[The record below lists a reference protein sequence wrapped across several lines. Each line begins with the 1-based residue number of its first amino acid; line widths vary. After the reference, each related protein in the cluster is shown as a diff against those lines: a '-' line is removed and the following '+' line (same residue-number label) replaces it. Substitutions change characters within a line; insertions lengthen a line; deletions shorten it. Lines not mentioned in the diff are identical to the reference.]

1 MTKEKPL
8 PIVEVLNLRKRYGLI
23 QALKGISFSIG
34 KGEIVGFLGPNGA
47 GKSTTLRI
55 LSGMIAADSGEAK
68 VCGVDL
74 AEEDGE
80 VRNHIGFLAENNP
93 LPDELRV
100 IEYLNFRANLK
111 GLKGSRKKDRIRLV
125 LDACDLDRRT
135 SERKISTLSKGF
147 RQRIG
152 IADALI
158 AEPRLVIL
166 DEPTIGLDP
175 MQTAIT
181 RKMMERMRGEVAF
194 IISSHILSEVE
205 ICCDRMIILSHG
217 QIVAEGSL
225 QELQDQFIHDVIFEV
240 VSNASR
246 IEMQKTMLKIDPTSQ
261 IIQEE
266 PIENSGKR
274 KYIFSSKNKS
284 TKDTILQELILI
296 KEMQISEFRVAKP
309 DLETIFLKAT
319 KRNWEIQDL
328 LGQKNKNQPTSTNI
342 LYAYLFPN
350 SETGSFYTIYFD
362 NHLHLKFLLPFPYR
376 HLLPLLP

>member
-125 LDACDLDRRT
+125 LDACDLDRRV

-147 RQRIG
+147 RQRVG

-225 QELQDQFIHDVIFEV
+225 NELQDQFIDDVIFEV

-246 IEMQKTMLKIDPTSQ
+246 IEMQKTILKIDPTSQ

-284 TKDTILQELILI
+284 NEDSILQNLLFI

-328 LGQKNKNQPTSTNI
+328 LGRKKQKATDLN
-342 LYAYLFPN
+342 
-350 SETGSFYTIYFD
+350 
-362 NHLHLKFLLPFPYR
+362 
-376 HLLPLLP
+376 